1 MVVASTRTYR
11 GVPIE
16 RRRAER
22 RERLIEAGLEEI
34 GTRGYDNITVKDV
47 CRRAG
52 LTERYFYEHFADRA
66 ALLVAVFDEV
76 VSTVMAAAFTA
87 SDSAPPE
94 LEQRARA
101 GLTGFLD
108 ALTEDPRRAR
118 VQLIEVVGR
127 SAELERRRFAAMHAF
142 ADYIATAAAELAPR
156 TDLDL
161 RQRRVAA
168 LALVGGSNH
177 LAVEWIL
184 GDLKLSKGELV
195 ENLVALYIAAACGP
209 APKTAS

>member
-1 MVVASTRTYR
+1 LAV
-11 GVPIE
+11 GVLALVGIDH
-16 RRRAER
+16 
-22 RERLIEAGLEEI
+22 LSGLEEI

-76 VSTVMAAAFTA
+76 VETVMAAAVSA
-87 SDSAPPE
+87 SEAVPAD
-94 LEQRARA
+94 LEERARA

-118 VQLIEVVGR
+118 VQLVGVVGR
-127 SAELERRRFAAMHAF
+127 GADLERRRFASIHAF
-142 ADYIATAAAELAPR
+142 ADYIATAAEQLAPR
-156 TDLDL
+156 DDLEF
-161 RQRRVAA
+161 RQRRIAA

-184 GDLKLSKGELV
+184 GDLELSKDELV
-195 ENLVALYIAAACGP
+195 ETLVALYVAAARGP
-209 APKTAS
+209 APPTAS

>member
-1 MVVASTRTYR
+1 VTVAHARTYR
-11 GVPIE
+11 GVPID
-16 RRRAER
+16 RRRALR

-47 CRRAG
+47 CRHAG

-76 VSTVMAAAFTA
+76 VATVTAAAFTA
-87 SDSAPPE
+87 SDSAPRE

-118 VQLIEVVGR
+118 VQLIEAVGR
-127 SAELERRRFAAMHAF
+127 SAEQESRRFAAMHTF
-142 ADYIATAAAELAPR
+142 ADYIATTADELAPR
-156 TDLDL
+156 SDLDP
-161 RQRRVAA
+161 RRRRVTA
-168 LALVGGSNH
+168 LALVGGTNH

-184 GDLKLSKGELV
+184 GDLELSKSELV
-195 ENLVALYIAAACGP
+195 ETLVALYVAAAHGP
-209 APKTAS
+209 PPNTAS

>member
-1 MVVASTRTYR
+1 VCVASPRTYR

-16 RRRAER
+16 RRRIHR
-22 RERLIEAGLEEI
+22 REQLIEAGLEEI

-52 LTERYFYEHFADRA
+52 LTERYFYEHFTDRA
-66 ALLVAVFDEV
+66 ALLVAVFDDV
-76 VSTVMAAAFTA
+76 VATVTAAAFAA
-87 SDSAPPE
+87 SDGAPPE
-94 LEQRARA
+94 LEQRTRA

-108 ALTEDPRRAR
+108 ALTDDPRRAR

-127 SAELERRRFAAMHAF
+127 SPELERRRFAAMHTF
-142 ADYIATAAAELAPR
+142 ADYIATAADELAPR
-156 TDLDL
+156 TDVDQ
-161 RQRRVAA
+161 RQRRVQE

-184 GDLKLSKGELV
+184 GDLNLSKDQLV
-195 ENLVALYIAAACGP
+195 DILVALYIAAAHGP
-209 APKTAS
+209 APKTRS